1 MQVLDL
7 SVTIIL
13 FIVGCFLGKCIM
25 NYHDTW
31 FAFNGPALA
40 VLVIGEMVW
49 WGVKKILCGRT
60 KQMAVIHELATKDSD
75 YIKEIAD
82 LHKRAFPSFF
92 LTQLGVPFLKTL
104 YSGYMEDKDSGIIVA
119 EEKEKLIGFLAYSND
134 YSRFYKG
141 LIKNHLMKFAFCSI
155 GAAIRHP
162 SFIKR
167 LLGAFKKSESV
178 VKTERYVELASICVD
193 PEIES
198 KGVGSAL
205 INYLKA
211 IVDYDKFAYIN
222 LETDADGN
230 ESVNKFYVKNGFKLE
245 REYVTAEGRR
255 MNEYRFAPG
264 EKR

>member
-1 MQVLDL
+1 
-7 SVTIIL
+7 
-13 FIVGCFLGKCIM
+13 
-25 NYHDTW
+25 
-31 FAFNGPALA
+31 
-40 VLVIGEMVW
+40 
-49 WGVKKILCGRT
+49 
-60 KQMAVIHELATKDSD
+60 MAEIHELETASPD
-75 YIKEIAD
+75 YIKNIAE

-92 LTQLGVPFLKTL
+92 LTQLGVPFLRTL

-119 EEKEKLIGFLAYSND
+119 EEKGKLVGFIAYSND
-134 YSRFYKG
+134 YPRFYKG
-141 LIKNHLMKFAFCSI
+141 LIKNHLIKFAFCSV

-167 LLGAFKKSESV
+167 LLGAFQKSESV

-205 INYLKA
+205 IENLKN
-211 IVDYDKFAYIN
+211 IVDFNKYAYIN

-230 ESVNKFYVKNGFKLE
+230 DGVNKFYVKNGFVLE
-245 REYVTAEGRR
+245 REFVTAEGRR